1 MNQDTICA
9 IATAQGGAIGCIRV
23 SGPDAIEITSRIFTP
38 ARKGKKLKDAKPYTL
53 TFGHI
58 HEEENII
65 DEVLVSLFR
74 APHSYTGEDSTEIMC
89 HGSSYILQKVLQLL
103 IGNGCRL
110 AAPGEYTQRAF
121 LGGKMDLSQAEA
133 VADLIASTSAA
144 THRLAMSQMRG
155 GFSKELA
162 SLRDQLLHFTSL
174 IELELD
180 FSDHEELEFADRS
193 ELCLLADG
201 IEQVISRLVQ
211 SFSVGNAIK
220 NGVPVAIIGET
231 NAGKSTLLNM
241 LGGLDRPSAGQLFV
255 DGKNLLKFT
264 DKDYVDYKRS
274 TVGFVWQNNAR
285 NLVPY
290 LTAVQNV
297 ELPMLLQGRK
307 KRRERALELLDKVG
321 LLKRKNSRLDQMS
334 GGEQQRVAIAI
345 ALANNPKLLL
355 ADEPTGSVDTKTS
368 NVILD
373 IFKEL
378 NRTEGLT
385 IVIVTHD
392 VKLARHIDRVVA
404 IRDGR
409 TSSEIVRRRS
419 YKEDLAELNAQSE
432 AVDVVKTEAE
442 NDEDFTHE
450 ELVVLDRAGRL
461 QLPKDYMDQ
470 MGLHGG
476 DRVKVELD
484 GEEKK
489 LYLLKSDV

>member
-1 MNQDTICA
+1 MTAADISSDDKIIAHRNDEYMIKCENLVKIYKTSEIEVVALQGLDLLVKRGELMA
-9 IATAQGGAIGCIRV
+9 I
-23 SGPDAIEITSRIFTP
+23 
-38 ARKGKKLKDAKPYTL
+38 
-53 TFGHI
+53 
-58 HEEENII
+58 
-65 DEVLVSLFR
+65 
-74 APHSYTGEDSTEIMC
+74 
-89 HGSSYILQKVLQLL
+89 
-103 IGNGCRL
+103 
-110 AAPGEYTQRAF
+110 
-121 LGGKMDLSQAEA
+121 
-133 VADLIASTSAA
+133 
-144 THRLAMSQMRG
+144 
-155 GFSKELA
+155 
-162 SLRDQLLHFTSL
+162 
-174 IELELD
+174 
-180 FSDHEELEFADRS
+180 
-193 ELCLLADG
+193 
-201 IEQVISRLVQ
+201 
-211 SFSVGNAIK
+211 VGNS
-220 NGVPVAIIGET
+220 GS
-231 NAGKSTLLNM
+231 GKSTLLNM

-385 IVIVTHD
+385 TVIVTHD

-419 YKEDLAELNAQSE
+419 YKEDLAELDAQSE